1 MTLSQLALEDVE
13 ALCSETS
20 FLMAD
25 PAGPLLDPDD
35 KDAALFSVKE
45 EAPQSPPLLSP
56 SPSLSPHEF
65 LFCTPPTSTSPPSPP
80 LGHSATLAEKA
91 GAESLFMPWLSGGS
105 LLDAED
111 AADDCKDDD
120 AFVGME
126 WMAEKIDLSEL
137 DLDSLIGSCSSDV
150 LPNSPEVLLP
160 SLDPPMDLDLDLDPF
175 PAATPGP
182 SASAELVLEED
193 TGTVDTE
200 LEPLRPAVRPALAEP
215 SDLLDEEQTAARPL
229 VSPPP
234 AGSVV
239 VLVLADGEPPLLHRS
254 VQVSPSASEWDS
266 DSGIE
271 SLGSSPTRVL
281 SLPVA
286 PAPAAGSSRTKPY
299 ARPQSAAAA
308 VSKVKQ
314 GPPGAPKPVEKK
326 LKKMEQNKTAAT
338 RYRHK
343 KKIEQ
348 DLLSTELEELEKK
361 NGELA
366 ERAESISREIK
377 YLKDLMEEVRKHHR
391 GKTSSTAS

>member
-1 MTLSQLALEDVE
+1 M
-13 ALCSETS
+13 
-20 FLMAD
+20 
-25 PAGPLLDPDD
+25 LLISC
-35 KDAALFSVKE
+35 LWVK
-45 EAPQSPPLLSP
+45 SP
-56 SPSLSPHEF
+56 S
-65 LFCTPPTSTSPPSPP
+65 T
-80 LGHSATLAEKA
+80 
-91 GAESLFMPWLSGGS
+91 
-105 LLDAED
+105 
-111 AADDCKDDD
+111 DDD

-137 DLDSLIGSCSSDV
+137 DLDSLIGSCSSAV

-160 SLDPPMDLDLDLDPF
+160 SLDPPMDLDLDLDLDPS
-175 PAATPGP
+175 PAATPGL
-182 SASAELVLEED
+182 SSSAELVLEED

-200 LEPLRPAVRPALAEP
+200 SEPLRPAEP
-215 SDLLDEEQTAARPL
+215 SDLLDEEQRAARPL

-239 VLVLADGEPPLLHRS
+239 VVVLAGGEPPLLHRP

-281 SLPVA
+281 SLPPVA
-286 PAPAAGSSRTKPY
+286 PAPTAGSSRTKPY
-299 ARPQSAAAA
+299 ARPQGA
-308 VSKVKQ
+308 
-314 GPPGAPKPVEKK
+314 GAPKPVEKK

-343 KKIEQ
+343 KRIEQ
-348 DLLSTELEELEKK
+348 DLLSTELEELEKR

-366 ERAESISREIK
+366 EKAESIGREIK

-391 GKTSSTAS
+391 GKTSSTARS